1 MTLDSNSTDW
11 LWLKLLC
18 LTIIATLTFEHSQ
31 FDIRISE
38 IFYTNGQ
45 WLIEK
50 GAQPN
55 QFIFYD
61 FPKLLLI
68 LFGVYLIT
76 TLAWRYWQS
85 RYANTKMT
93 KPFLAKPFL
102 AKPSFIRPIAALS
115 SRELGYLLITLILV
129 PTTIA
134 LLKGV
139 THVSCPNQLTLF
151 DGDLPYLNLWQSMVA
166 MTPGKCFPAAH
177 ASAGFSLYGLA
188 FLPTLR
194 PHRYKIFAIVSIL
207 GWTMGLYKMLFGDHF
222 FSHTLVSMLLSL
234 TITCALASLFFKN
247 TAANEG
253 RNAQSN
259 DITKW
264 WLRS

>member
-38 IFYTNGQ
+38 IFYKNGQ

-50 GAQPN
+50 GAQPYR
-55 QFIFYD
+55 FIFYD

-68 LFGVYLIT
+68 LLGIYLIT
-76 TLAWRYWQS
+76 TLTWRYWQS
-85 RYANTKMT
+85 RYANTNIT
-93 KPFLAKPFL
+93 KSFF

-115 SRELGYLLITLILV
+115 SRELGYLLITIIMV

-188 FLPTLR
+188 FLPTLQ

-234 TITCALASLFFKN
+234 TIACALASLFFKN
-247 TAANEG
+247 TATNEG
-253 RNAQSN
+253 RKAQSN
-259 DITKW
+259 SIIKW